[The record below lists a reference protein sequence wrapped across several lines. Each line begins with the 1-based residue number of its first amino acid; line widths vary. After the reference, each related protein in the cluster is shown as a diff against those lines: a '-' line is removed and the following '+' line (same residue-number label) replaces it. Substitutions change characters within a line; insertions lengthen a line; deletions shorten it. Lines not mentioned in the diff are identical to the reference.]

1 MDCSTIKSMVLA
13 ELIAAA
19 QTTRNAFFRLLNR
32 TDIVQHMKD
41 EAASAPAA
49 GRIAENLR
57 GKVMAGGLSPGTPLR
72 DAALAA
78 QFEVSRNTMREALRT
93 LQHEGL
99 VEHYINR
106 GFVVPVLGPDDVLDI
121 YAARRVIEIRA
132 VQESA
137 TCSSAVL
144 APVGQAV
151 DDGDRAVDD
160 EAWGALGTAS
170 LAFHQALVATLGSA
184 SLNDFFA
191 SVAARLRL
199 AFAVMDNEREFQLPW
214 LSRDR
219 RIWELIQTGRRDEAE
234 KALSDY
240 LDDSER
246 QVLDVVR
253 GSAGK
258 TSADKTGTGKITATG
273 RAGKGPTPASGTSIT
288 DRKDVTS

>member
-1 MDCSTIKSMVLA
+1 MAREFSLS
-13 ELIAAA
+13 
-19 QTTRNAFFRLLNR
+19 
-32 TDIVQHMKD
+32 IVEQSGYSRRHMEN

-57 GKVMAGGLSPGTPLR
+57 GRVVAGGLPPGTPLR

-78 QFEVSRNTMREALRT
+78 EFEVSRNTMREALRT

-99 VEHYINR
+99 VEHHINR
-106 GFVVPVLGPDDVLDI
+106 GFVVPTLVPDDVLDI

-132 VQESA
+132 IQESA
-137 TCSSAVL
+137 TCSSVVL

-151 DDGDRAVDD
+151 DDGGRAVDD

-170 LAFHQALVATLGSA
+170 LEFHQALVATLGSA

-191 SVAARLRL
+191 GVAARLRL

-219 RIWELIQTGRRDEAE
+219 TIWELIHTGRRTEAQ

-253 GSAGK
+253 RS
-258 TSADKTGTGKITATG
+258 TG
-273 RAGKGPTPASGTSIT
+273 RAGGRRRGDRTPKPPAATKPLIERT
-288 DRKDVTS
+288 